1 MHTNLPKWNKWSSN
15 KINFEKTF
23 TAAMDNV
30 IRRQS
35 EQLDNNY
42 NDKNESDANY
52 DYRKW
57 EWGYL
62 RVRL

>member
-1 MHTNLPKWNKWSSN
+1 
-15 KINFEKTF
+15 
-23 TAAMDNV
+23 MDFV

-35 EQLDNNY
+35 EKIDSNY
-42 NDKNESDANY
+42 NDELAANAEDSY

-62 RVRL
+62 RVGITKTFQCTSFFNH

>member
-1 MHTNLPKWNKWSSN
+1 
-15 KINFEKTF
+15 
-23 TAAMDNV
+23 MDNV

-35 EQLDNNY
+35 EQIDNNY
-42 NDKNESDANY
+42 SDKNDSDANY

-62 RVRL
+62 RVRFS

>member
-1 MHTNLPKWNKWSSN
+1 
-15 KINFEKTF
+15 
-23 TAAMDNV
+23 MDFV

-35 EQLDNNY
+35 EKIDSNY
-42 NDKNESDANY
+42 NDELARNAEDSY

-62 RVRL
+62 RVRNKDRNTRIYKINYTQFISTDRM

>member
-1 MHTNLPKWNKWSSN
+1 
-15 KINFEKTF
+15 
-23 TAAMDNV
+23 MDNV

-35 EQLDNNY
+35 EQIDSNY
-42 NDKNESDANY
+42 NDNNDSDANY

-62 RVRL
+62 RVRLFEFTANDTN

>member
-1 MHTNLPKWNKWSSN
+1 
-15 KINFEKTF
+15 
-23 TAAMDNV
+23 MDNV

-42 NDKNESDANY
+42 SNNKDSDANY

-62 RVRL
+62 RVSESFL